1 MDTLEKNEKQG
12 ILDDILNDEVDIESE
27 VEKEQIESSSQYEKY
42 QINSGEALDNNDFY
56 KIAARERTKMMML
69 VGPVACGKTT
79 METSIYQM
87 FQRNP
92 VCEYYFA
99 GSRSLQGFEQRSYYT
114 RIQSRG
120 NIPET
125 QRTRLD
131 DTNVLLHLRL
141 WNKNSDEFNNLI
153 LADLS
158 GESFTNSIGQV
169 EEIKKKYDF
178 AERADF
184 IIGII
189 DGEKLCNKRTRNSV
203 VAEITELLRTFYDAE
218 VLNSDCILQIVI
230 SKYDLLRE
238 VHNYE
243 EIQKKVKSQI
253 SGCLSTIF
261 PSIEYF
267 EVAAMPTNTQQ
278 TTIGYGL
285 EQLLLSWLRKRNCD
299 NFISNLESFE
309 ELSEFD
315 RLHYKLLEKEN
326 E

>member
-1 MDTLEKNEKQG
+1 MNTLEKNEKQG
-12 ILDDILNDEVDIESE
+12 ILDEILNDEVDIESE
-27 VEKEQIESSSQYEKY
+27 AEDERIESSSQYEKY
-42 QINSGEALDNNDFY
+42 QINSGEALDNDGFY
-56 KIAARERTKMMML
+56 KIAAKERTKMIML

-79 METSIYQM
+79 METSVYQM

-92 VCEYYFA
+92 VYDYYFA
-99 GSRSLQGFEQRSYYT
+99 GSQSLQGFEQRSYYT

-120 NIPET
+120 NTPET

-141 WNKNSDEFNNLI
+141 WNKNFQKFENI
-153 LADLS
+153 VLADLS

-178 AERADF
+178 AGRADF
-184 IIGII
+184 LIGIV
-189 DGEKLCNKRTRNSV
+189 DGEKLCEKRTRNSV
-203 VAEITELLRTFYDAE
+203 VAEMIELIRTFYDAE
-218 VLNSDCILQIVI
+218 VLDSECILQIVI

-238 VHNYE
+238 LDNLE
-243 EIQKKVKSQI
+243 EIENKVKAQI
-253 SGCLSTIF
+253 NGCLSNIF
-261 PSIEYF
+261 PAVEYF

-285 EQLLLSWLRKRNCD
+285 EKLLLSWLQKRDFGNS
-299 NFISNLESFE
+299 ISNLEAFKD
-309 ELSEFD
+309 LSEFD
-315 RLHYKLLEKEN
+315 RLHYKLLEREN